1 MEANDAYTQKLGP
14 QVKEW
19 DAQIILRDC
28 VGTHYVPRRSSAW
41 QVPRHYLYSFYVRH
55 RTDGA

>member
-1 MEANDAYTQKLGP
+1 MEENDAYTQKLGT

-28 VGTHYVPRRSSAW
+28 AGTHYGPCRSSSW
-41 QVPRHYLYSFYVRH
+41 
-55 RTDGA
+55 